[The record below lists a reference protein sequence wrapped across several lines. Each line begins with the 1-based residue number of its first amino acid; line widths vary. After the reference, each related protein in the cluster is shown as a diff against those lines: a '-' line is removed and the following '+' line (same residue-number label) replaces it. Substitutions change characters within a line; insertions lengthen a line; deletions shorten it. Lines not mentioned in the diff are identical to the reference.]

1 MQAVVLA
8 GGEGRRLRPFTW
20 VIPKPLVPVDDMPI
34 LEILL
39 RQLARHGFRD
49 FAPAVTGIHAPE
61 ARDRVDHLSAV
72 RGPVVHPLG
81 ARQQPRIGLELAIG
95 RERHPKSVEVAA
107 CGSRGDSGVHD
118 GILNG
123 SGSA

>member
-39 RQLARHGFRD
+39 RQLARHGF
-49 FAPAVTGIHAPE
+49 PQVTLAVGVSGRA
-61 ARDRVDHLSAV
+61 
-72 RGPVVHPLG
+72 HP
-81 ARQQPRIGLELAIG
+81 GLL
-95 RERHPKSVEVAA
+95 R
-107 CGSRGDSGVHD
+107 
-118 GILNG
+118 
-123 SGSA
+123 